1 MKVRQVLRAL
11 RVRFDRNGGT
21 HLPILKNS
29 TQRHAQPRLTH
40 KIAAGAF
47 ATLALGSLAVAVAL
61 SGWLYFGFDERDR
74 GMAIPV
80 EDPSEGLRKTP
91 SRESEALWRPDIEAS
106 RLARL
111 LEEQR
116 KEMEQQQSDITQIKT
131 ILAAEKNKRQ
141 LAEAKAEMHSQTK
154 STALET
160 AALAAEKLKS
170 ANQLVRDLRDK
181 LKQASNSVQTARRKN
196 VELEKALVDMRSK
209 FETSV
214 GKTSRK
220 PPFASPASAE
230 VAEQLKDERA
240 RARTAEAALAVTAEK
255 LAETRS
261 EAKRLSQRVQWLK
274 AELNKSYSNT
284 RMKFSELQLRDAEV
298 AALSH
303 AKSSLKPDPKSTK
316 GPELKPKTIVKRR
329 HIAASSLSNRPKG
342 TEKRREKEQRQA
354 KKKQEEHTNN
364 SAPKELTSACAR
376 RVWLTTLKRGG
387 WSRSSK
393 LATIRRLCA
402 HAPNSAEPAKCFD
415 KLMTG
420 QVNWGAGNKW
430 STANALR
437 LCSGTISASRTI
449 ACFRSSLVN
458 MGWRDAILKCT

>member
-1 MKVRQVLRAL
+1 M
-11 RVRFDRNGGT
+11 
-21 HLPILKNS
+21 PILKSS

-40 KIAAGAF
+40 KIAARAF
-47 ATLALGSLAVAVAL
+47 AILALGSLVVAVGL
-61 SGWLYFGFDERDR
+61 SGWLYIGFAEGDR

-80 EDPSEGLRKTP
+80 EDSSGGLRKTP
-91 SRESEALWRPDIEAS
+91 SRESEALWRANGEAS

-111 LEEQR
+111 LEEKR
-116 KEMEQQQSDITQIKT
+116 KELQQQQSVITQIKT
-131 ILAAEKNKRQ
+131 ILAAEKKKRQ
-141 LAEAKAEMHSQTK
+141 LAEAKAAMPSQTK
-154 STALET
+154 STAPET
-160 AALAAEKLKS
+160 AAFAAEKLKS
-170 ANQLVRDLRDK
+170 ANQRIRALRDK
-181 LKQASNSVQTARRKN
+181 LNQASNSVQTVRRKN
-196 VELEKALVDMRSK
+196 VDLEKALVDMRKK

-214 GKTSRK
+214 GETSRK
-220 PPFASPASAE
+220 PSFDTPAFAE
-230 VAEQLKDERA
+230 VTEQLKDERA

-261 EAKRLSQRVQWLK
+261 EAKRLSQKVQWLK
-274 AELNKSYSNT
+274 AELNNRYSNT
-284 RMKFSELQLRDAEV
+284 RMKFSELQLHDAEV

-303 AKSSLKPDPKSTK
+303 AKSSLKPVLKSTK
-316 GPELKPKTIVKRR
+316 GPDRKPKTIVKRR
-329 HIAASSLSNRPKG
+329 HIAASNTDSSLSNRRKAP
-342 TEKRREKEQRQA
+342 EKRREKEKRQA
-354 KKKQEEHTNN
+354 KKKQEEHAN
-364 SAPKELTSACAR
+364 SPAPKELASACAR

-430 STANALR
+430 SAANALR

-449 ACFRSSLVN
+449 ACFRSSLAN
-458 MGWRDAILKCT
+458 MGWRDAISKCT